1 MRGILSSMRLL
12 FRLLL
17 NLVRL
22 VLYPLRRVAARRA
35 APSEAYVALEI
46 DGPVVDVTPKKKLW
60 HLRRKAPTTLHGVA
74 ELVDA
79 ILADATCKGLILTL
93 RSFHAGMASATSLRA
108 QLTRLRAAGREVIV
122 YLPLGGDTKEVFVA
136 LAGTRILAGPETT
149 LAPLGFAVHARY
161 VRSALEKAGLVP
173 QIFARGTYKSA
184 GESLVRDSMSDAQKE
199 QLEALL
205 ATFYDELVD
214 AIAEGRHL
222 ELDRARAMIDE
233 APYRAKEAVRAGL
246 IDAEAYEDEVET
258 KLLRE
263 APGPSAGKPV
273 IVPAARWLAGRRG
286 PSFVP
291 LGEPDVVGVIR
302 VHGPIALAGGSP
314 LPMATDD
321 PIIQLA
327 RAARKDPHV
336 RAVILHI
343 DSPGGSALAS
353 DRIHHELVRLA
364 AEKPLIACM
373 ANVAASGGYYVAAP
387 CHVIV
392 AEPTTITGSIG
403 VVAAR
408 FSAAPL
414 LAKLGIATSE
424 VRRGARAGLLDPI
437 ATLDEDERRA
447 IDKEIEGIYEAFVQ
461 IVADGRGKTIEQIHA
476 VAEGRVWTGKDALM
490 KGLVD
495 KLGGFDLALSVARER
510 LGPGAAKLP
519 PKLLIPRR
527 ASIAPFASQEQKD
540 RRVAQ
545 LVVDV
550 VDALG
555 LDRSVLL
562 AWGRGRRERVLAW
575 MDLGL

>member
-1 MRGILSSMRLL
+1 MRVL

-22 VLYPLRRVAARRA
+22 VLYPMRRVAARRA
-35 APSEAYVALEI
+35 APSGAYVALEI

-93 RSFHAGMASATSLRA
+93 RSVHAGMASATSLRA
-108 QLTRLRAAGREVIV
+108 QLTRLRTAGREVIV
-122 YLPLGGDTKEVFVA
+122 YLPLGGDTKEIFVA

-149 LAPLGFAVHARY
+149 IAPLGFAVHARY
-161 VRSALEKAGLVP
+161 LRTALEKAGLLP
-173 QIFARGTYKSA
+173 QIFGRGTYKSA
-184 GESLVRDSMSDAQKE
+184 GESLMRDSMSDAQRE

-246 IDAEAYEDEVET
+246 VDAEAYEDEVET
-258 KLLRE
+258 KLLRDE
-263 APGPSAGKPV
+263 GSSSEGTKPV

-286 PSFVP
+286 PTFVP

-314 LPMATDD
+314 MPMATDD

-327 RAARKDPHV
+327 RAARQDPHV

-364 AEKPLIACM
+364 AEKPLVACM

-387 CHVIV
+387 AHVIV

-414 LAKLGIATSE
+414 LARLGITTSE
-424 VRRGARAGLLDPI
+424 VQRGARSGLLDPI
-437 ATLDEDERRA
+437 ATLDEDEKRA

-461 IVADGRGKTIEQIHA
+461 VVADGRGKTVEQIHA
-476 VAEGRVWTGKDALM
+476 VAEGRVWTGKDALTQ
-490 KGLVD
+490 GLVD
-495 KLGGFDLALSVARER
+495 KLGGFDLALAVARER
-510 LGPGAAKLP
+510 LGPGAAKLA
-519 PKLLIPRR
+519 PKLLVPRR
-527 ASIAPFASQEQKD
+527 SSIAPFASQERKD
-540 RRVAQ
+540 RRVAR
-545 LVVDV
+545 LVVEV

-562 AWGRGRRERVLAW
+562 AWGRGRRERVFAW
-575 MDLGL
+575 LDLSL